1 MDPTSK
7 TKVDIFRDEPK
18 PFEIVRFLLG
28 NREINL
34 VSAEDQLVK
43 TIVDLQRISPENKV
57 DPKQFS
63 DAKLLLQITDREKAN
78 SYWKTHDFDKYPAT
92 LDEAYGKASRI
103 AREHPEWL
111 QKKPFRKPEPYK
123 CKYCQETEDFKIEPM
138 TKIYEILGYVE

>member
-63 DAKLLLQITDREKAN
+63 DTKLLLQITDREKAN
-78 SYWKTHDFDKYPAT
+78 SY
-92 LDEAYGKASRI
+92 
-103 AREHPEWL
+103 
-111 QKKPFRKPEPYK
+111 
-123 CKYCQETEDFKIEPM
+123 
-138 TKIYEILGYVE
+138 